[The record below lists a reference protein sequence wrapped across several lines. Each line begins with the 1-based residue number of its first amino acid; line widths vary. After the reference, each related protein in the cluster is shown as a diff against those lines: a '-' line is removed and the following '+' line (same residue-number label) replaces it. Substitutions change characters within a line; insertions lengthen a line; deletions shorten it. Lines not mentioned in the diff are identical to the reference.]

1 VQSMCICPVS
11 AVGSLSIRGYDKIA
25 SNWYSKGGKILM
37 QKQANEHCSESLIYI
52 HNSAERK

>member
-1 VQSMCICPVS
+1 MCICPVS

-37 QKQANEHCSESLIYI
+37 QKQANERRRESLIYI
-52 HNSAERK
+52 HNSEVSK